1 MYGLSARKRPFVRGH
16 CGETVLWRILTI
28 IKKGLKNWYVCTHR
42 VCVPDP
48 EIFGY
53 LVRFWWKKNCT
64 KETRRNHDVFDIE
77 WSSKPKKKTE
87 VVPCHLET
95 TISMWKNIFGFA
107 TKPRTPLYSTLRSLR
122 LWRGITIVA
131 WVSTSYI
138 AGNSSTNLLARHIY
152 YHLYPQ
158 YIRHHFWRR
167 RCMKRTL
174 VCAFAVTRDKKNY
187 NEKQAY
193 RNQHH

>member
-1 MYGLSARKRPFVRGH
+1 MYGLSAKKRQGWP
-16 CGETVLWRILTI
+16 LWRDCTMTYSYNNKKEFEKLVCMYSQSVHSWPQDLRLFGCIL
-28 IKKGLKNWYVCTHR
+28 IK
-42 VCVPDP
+42 
-48 EIFGY
+48 
-53 LVRFWWKKNCT
+53 KKNCT
-64 KETRRNHDVFDIE
+64 KETRRNHEVFDIK

-95 TISMWKNIFGFA
+95 TISMSKNIFGFA
-107 TKPRTPLYSTLRSLR
+107 TKLRTALYSTWRSLR
-122 LWRGITIVA
+122 LWRGVTIVA
-131 WVSTSYI
+131 WVLTSYI
-138 AGNSSTNLLARHIY
+138 AGNTSTNLLAIHIY
-152 YHLYPQ
+152 CHLYPQ

-193 RNQHH
+193 RKQHQ

>member
-1 MYGLSARKRPFVRGH
+1 MYGLSARKRPFARGH

-28 IKKGLKNWYVCTHR
+28 IKMSLKNWYVCTHR

-48 EIFGY
+48 KIFGY
-53 LVRFWWKKNCT
+53 LVGFWWKKNCT
-64 KETRRNHDVFDIE
+64 KETWRNHEVFDIK

-87 VVPCHLET
+87 VVLCHLET
-95 TISMWKNIFGFA
+95 TISMSKNIFGFA
-107 TKPRTPLYSTLRSLR
+107 TKLRTPLYSTLRSLR

-138 AGNSSTNLLARHIY
+138 AGNSRTNLLAIHIY

-167 RCMKRTL
+167 WCMKRTL

-187 NEKQAY
+187 DEKQEY
-193 RNQHH
+193 KQHH